1 MKRIEVEISAH
12 HLDDVKERLRLI
24 GIPGMTASTCSSLR
38 ERNEI
43 YRGTVSTA
51 ALVTRIRLD
60 IVVTDDMVDNAV
72 RAVLTVVRRDGGADG
87 RIWIAPVDTVVRI
100 STGEAGAD
108 AL

>member
-1 MKRIEVEISAH
+1 MKRIEVEISSH

-38 ERNEI
+38 ARNEI

-51 ALVTRIRLD
+51 ALVAGIRLD
-60 IVVTDDMVDNAV
+60 IVVTDDRVDSVV

-87 RIWIAPVDTVVRI
+87 RISIAPVDAVVRI